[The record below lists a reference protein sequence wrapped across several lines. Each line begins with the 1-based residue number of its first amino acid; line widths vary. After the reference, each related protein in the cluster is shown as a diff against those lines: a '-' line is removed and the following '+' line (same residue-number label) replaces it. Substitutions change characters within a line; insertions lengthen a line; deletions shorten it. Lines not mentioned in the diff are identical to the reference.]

1 MSQFQL
7 FFYSFLS
14 QVIFLSACGF
24 LLGIM
29 IVLDSAKK
37 PSRGLIIGIGFLFM
51 TAVFAAAYSAPGFA
65 LALFHIQ
72 GYFIVVFPIL
82 LTHFYMN
89 YLKREKNNPGKL
101 VTYLLTFL
109 GMLSV
114 VTIVYFFAAFLGY
127 VFSGI

>member
-24 LLGIM
+24 LLGMM
-29 IVLDSAKK
+29 IVLDSANK
-37 PSRGLIIGIGFLFM
+37 PSRGLIVGIGLLFM
-51 TAVFAAAYSAPGFA
+51 AAVFAAAYSAPGFA
-65 LALFHIQ
+65 LALFYIQ
-72 GYFIVVFPIL
+72 GYFIVAFPVL
-82 LTHFYMN
+82 LTYFYMN
-89 YLKREKNNPGKL
+89 YLKREKNNPGKMA
-101 VTYLLTFL
+101 TYFLTFL

-114 VTIVYFFAAFLGY
+114 VTIIYFFAAFLGY